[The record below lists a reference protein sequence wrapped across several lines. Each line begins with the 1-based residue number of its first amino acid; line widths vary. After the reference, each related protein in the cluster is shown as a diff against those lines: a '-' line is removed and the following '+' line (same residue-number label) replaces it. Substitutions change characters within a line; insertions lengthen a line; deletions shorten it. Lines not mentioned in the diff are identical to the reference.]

1 MILLIY
7 ITSGAAVTLLILGV
21 YGLQPERIEKMY
33 YRGDQYQT
41 ALIRTIRPLI
51 NFLAG
56 FNQKLNIEKLDRKY
70 KQKLIISGN
79 PFHFI
84 QVEFLAVKEIAA
96 IAGALLGAV
105 LVFGLNLH
113 PIAPL
118 IFGLIG
124 YYLPNLW
131 LNDIINRRKL
141 ALSHSLP
148 FHMDLLT
155 LAVEAGLTFILAMD
169 RVVKTGETGPMR
181 DEFEKFLQDLRLG
194 VSLRD
199 ALEGLAERTDLYE
212 IRSFTS
218 ALIQADKMGTPLGD
232 VLRIQ
237 SEIRRRERFQKAEKL
252 AQQSPVKMLF
262 PLILFI
268 FPAVFIII
276 LVPIMLKF
284 MAEGM

>member
-51 NFLAG
+51 NFLSG

-96 IAGALLGAV
+96 IAGALFGAV
-105 LVFGLNLH
+105 LVFGLNIH

-131 LNDIINRRKL
+131 LNDIINKRKL

>member
-1 MILLIY
+1 MAILIY
-7 ITSGAAVTLLILGV
+7 ITSGAAVTLLIIGV
-21 YGLQPERIEKMY
+21 YLLEPERTKKFY
-33 YRGDQYQT
+33 YRGDKYQT
-41 ALIRTIRPLI
+41 ILIRIMRPLI
-51 NFLAG
+51 EFFAG
-56 FNQKLNIEKLDRKY
+56 FNEKLNIEKLDRKY
-70 KQKLIISGN
+70 KRRLVISGN
-79 PFHFI
+79 PYHFV
-84 QVEFLAVKEIAA
+84 QVEFLAVKQIAA
-96 IAGALLGAV
+96 IGGAV
-105 LVFGLNLH
+105 FGVFLVSGVNIHPGAIIVFGLL
-113 PIAPL
+113 AY
-118 IFGLIG
+118 F
-124 YYLPNLW
+124 LPDLW
-131 LNDIINRRKL
+131 LYDMINKRKL

-155 LAVEAGLTFILAMD
+155 LAVEAGLTFIIAMD
-169 RVVKTGETGPMR
+169 RVVKSGHTGPLR

-199 ALEGLAERTDLYE
+199 ALGGLADRTDLYE

-237 SEIRRRERFQKAEKL
+237 SDIRRRERFQKAEKL
-252 AQQSPVKMLF
+252 AQESPVKMLF

-276 LVPIMLKF
+276 LVPVMLKF

>member
-1 MILLIY
+1 MVLLIY

-21 YGLQPERIEKMY
+21 YWLQPEKMEKMY

-51 NFLAG
+51 KFLAV

-70 KQKLIISGN
+70 KQKLILSGN

-84 QVEFLAVKEIAA
+84 QVEFLAVKQIAA
-96 IAGALLGAV
+96 IAGALFGIV
-105 LVFGLNLH
+105 LVMGLNIH

-131 LNDIINRRKL
+131 LNDMINRRKI

-169 RVVKTGETGPMR
+169 RVVKTGESGPMR

-199 ALEGLAERTDLYE
+199 ALEGLADRTDLYE

-252 AQQSPVKMLF
+252 AQESPVKMLF

>member
-1 MILLIY
+1 MVVI
-7 ITSGAAVTLLILGV
+7 
-21 YGLQPERIEKMY
+21 
-33 YRGDQYQT
+33 
-41 ALIRTIRPLI
+41 
-51 NFLAG
+51 FLSMKKPVICNA
-56 FNQKLNIEKLDRKY
+56 NIIPM
-70 KQKLIISGN
+70 LIIPMADVN
-79 PFHFI
+79 MRCM
-84 QVEFLAVKEIAA
+84 
-96 IAGALLGAV
+96 AGGSIKYMITPITVGMSPTIIPWSFPWEVRAS
-105 LVFGLNLH
+105 VFTFSSLRS
-113 PIAPL
+113 L
-118 IFGLIG
+118 I
-124 YYLPNLW
+124 
-131 LNDIINRRKL
+131 
-141 ALSHSLP
+141 
-148 FHMDLLT
+148 
-155 LAVEAGLTFILAMD
+155 TFAME
-169 RVVKTGETGPMR
+169 RVVKAGETGPMR

-252 AQQSPVKMLF
+252 AQESPVKMLF

>member
-1 MILLIY
+1 MVLLIY

-21 YGLQPERIEKMY
+21 YWLQPERMEKMY

-41 ALIRTIRPLI
+41 VMIRTIRPLI

-70 KQKLIISGN
+70 KQKLAISGN

-84 QVEFLAVKEIAA
+84 QVEFLAVKQIAA
-96 IAGALLGAV
+96 IAGAILGAV
-105 LVFGLNLH
+105 MVFGLNIHL
-113 PIAPL
+113 IAPL

-131 LNDIINRRKL
+131 LNDMINRRKI

-169 RVVKTGETGPMR
+169 RVVKAGETGPMR

-252 AQQSPVKMLF
+252 AQESPVKMLF